1 MATIQNSIILNDRM
15 TQTFTAINNAISAT
29 VNSLSSLD
37 GKSMN
42 INTANLTT
50 ARQQLA
56 LADNELQ
63 KMKGDSKGVND
74 NLSKTPGIVDT
85 IKKKMMQV
93 GAAIAGVMGVKQL
106 LEASD
111 QNAQI
116 TARLNLVT
124 DAPEQLKKQ
133 IYQSANDAK
142 VAYTDSMNQV
152 AKLGL
157 LAKDAFNNT
166 DEIVQFTNLMQKA
179 FKVSGAD
186 AMEATSAMY
195 QLTQAMA
202 AGKLQGDE
210 FRSVMENAPMVAQAI
225 AKYMN
230 VSVGELKELGAKGKI
245 TADIIKNALFSAG
258 DDINAKFKT
267 LPLTWLDI
275 WTQAKNFALR
285 EMEGILKKINQ
296 LANSQ
301 AFQSF
306 ITNLKIGF
314 IGLKAVV
321 NGVVDGI
328 AMAGKFIADNWLAIS
343 PIIYGVTA
351 ALMTYVIWQG
361 ISTAL
366 EWLNVAAKT
375 ALNIATT
382 ILTVAKVALTFALYG
397 YTAAQTLANEAAWAF
412 PGTWLAAIIIG
423 LIVVILWALV
433 ATVQWATGT
442 QSALETIGGMWY
454 WLCAVVVDVFIIIW
468 DIIVVFVSVV
478 IIAFIALGALVIN
491 VFIGIWNAG
500 VWLVNILLQ
509 AWYWLVNNTA
519 MAWAWL
525 GIAVSNVLASIYN
538 FFVDIANGIIKGLN
552 KLGKGAVDTA
562 NGFQDGFFKA
572 IDAVAKFAEKFINDF
587 LKGLAEVGKVID
599 SVAGTHFSNAGSVSI
614 SVGKG
619 SRATWKDI
627 APIEKKALR
636 NPNSV
641 KVAQKQAP
649 QFGYAGFADPS
660 GLMEGV
666 MNGAGKLAGTKLT
679 NPNANFDKGKND
691 VRKGVKGLT
700 DGLNKAKDNLTDIG
714 KGKPMPDK
722 GKGGDKGK
730 DGKGGGG
737 GKDKGDKGGGG
748 KDKKDPHSKR
758 TADNTGKM
766 ADKMTDMDEDMKYLR
781 DVAEKEY
788 VNKFTTAEIKID
800 MTNYNDISKEAD
812 ADDFIDALGERL
824 AEHVYTAAE
833 GVHND

>member
-1 MATIQNSIILNDRM
+1 MATIQNSIVLNDRM

-42 INTANLTT
+42 INTANLST

-56 LADNELQ
+56 LAENELQ
-63 KMKGDSKGVND
+63 KMKGDSKGLND
-74 NLSKTPGIVDT
+74 NLSKTPGIVDA
-85 IKKKMMQV
+85 IQKKIIQA
-93 GAAIAGVMGVKQL
+93 GTAIAGVMGAKQL
-106 LEASD
+106 LQASD

-116 TARLNLVT
+116 TARLNLIT
-124 DAPEQLKKQ
+124 DAPEQLKEQ
-133 IYQSANDAK
+133 IYQSANDAR

-186 AMEATSAMY
+186 AVEATSAMY

-225 AKYMN
+225 AKHMN
-230 VSVGELKELGAKGKI
+230 VSVGELKKLGAEGQI

-258 DDINAKFKT
+258 DDINAKFRT
-267 LPLTWLDI
+267 LPLTWSDI

-285 EMEGILKKINQ
+285 EMDGILKKINQ

-306 ITNLKIGF
+306 ITNMKIGF

-321 NGVVDGI
+321 NGIVDGI
-328 AMAGKFIADNWLAIS
+328 AMAGKFIADNWQAIS
-343 PIIYGVTA
+343 PVIYGVAA
-351 ALMTYVIWQG
+351 ALLWYGAVQAIAALASVWSTMATIAQCIALLWQ
-361 ISTAL
+361 
-366 EWLNVAAKT
+366 
-375 ALNIATT
+375 IATEYAA
-382 ILTVAKVALTFALYG
+382 IVATEGLA
-397 YTAAQTLANEAAWAF
+397 AAQTTLNSAIWAF
-412 PGTWLAAIIIG
+412 PGTWLAAVIVG
-423 LIVVILWALV
+423 LIILILWAAV
-433 ATVQWATGT
+433 AITQWATGT
-442 QSALETIGGMWY
+442 QSALETVGGMFY
-454 WLCAVVVDVFIIIW
+454 WLAALVSNIFIILW
-468 DIIVVFVSVV
+468 DIIVIFVSVV
-478 IIAFIALGALVIN
+478 ILAFIGLGTLIVN

-500 VWLVNILLQ
+500 VWLVNALLQ
-509 AWYWLVNNTA
+509 GWYWMVNSAA
-519 MAWAWL
+519 MVWAWL
-525 GIAVSNVLASIYN
+525 KVTISNILASIYN
-538 FFVDIANGIIKGLN
+538 FFVDIANGIIKGFN

-627 APIEKKALR
+627 APIEKKAYGDA
-636 NPNSV
+636 NGV

-649 QFGYAGFADPS
+649 KFGYAGYADPS
-660 GLMEGV
+660 GLMEDV
-666 MNGAGKLAGTKLT
+666 MNGAGKLTSTKLT
-679 NPNANFDKGKND
+679 DLGGAFDDGKNATRKGIKGITDGFNKGKDELMNMGKNLPGDKG
-691 VRKGVKGLT
+691 
-700 DGLNKAKDNLTDIG
+700 A
-714 KGKPMPDK
+714 
-722 GKGGDKGK
+722 GGDKGK
-730 DGKGGGG
+730 GGKGGGG
-737 GKDKGDKGGGG
+737 GKDPNN
-748 KDKKDPHSKR
+748 KK

-766 ADKMTDMDEDMKYLR
+766 ADKMDDMNEDMKYLR
-781 DVAEKEY
+781 DIAEREY

-800 MTNYNDISKEAD
+800 MTNYNNISEQAD

-824 AEHVYTAAE
+824 AEHVYTGAE
-833 GVHND
+833 GVHSD

>member
-1 MATIQNSIILNDRM
+1 MATIQNSIVLNDRM

-42 INTANLTT
+42 INTANLST

-56 LADNELQ
+56 LAENELQ
-63 KMKGDSKGVND
+63 KMKGDSKGLND
-74 NLSKTPGIVDT
+74 NLSKTPGIVDA
-85 IKKKMMQV
+85 IQKKMMQA
-93 GAAIAGVMGVKQL
+93 GAAIAGVMGAKQL
-106 LEASD
+106 LQASD

-116 TARLNLVT
+116 TARLNLIT
-124 DAPEQLKKQ
+124 DAPEQLKEQ
-133 IYQSANDAK
+133 IYQSANDAR

-186 AMEATSAMY
+186 AVEATSAMY

-225 AKYMN
+225 AKHMN
-230 VSVGELKELGAKGKI
+230 VSVGELKKLGAEGQI

-258 DDINAKFKT
+258 DDINAKFRT
-267 LPLTWLDI
+267 LPLTWSDI

-285 EMEGILKKINQ
+285 EMDGILKKINQ

-306 ITNLKIGF
+306 ITNMKIGF

-321 NGVVDGI
+321 NGIVDGI
-328 AMAGKFIADNWLAIS
+328 AMAGKFIADNWQAIS
-343 PIIYGVTA
+343 PVVYGVTA

-366 EWLNVAAKT
+366 EWLSVAAKT
-375 ALNIATT
+375 AQSVATT
-382 ILTVAKVALTFALYG
+382 ILTIAKIALTFALHG
-397 YTAAQTLANEAAWAF
+397 YSAAQTEANAAAWAF
-412 PGTWLAAIIIG
+412 PGTWIAAIIVG
-423 LIVVILWALV
+423 LIVLILWAAV
-433 ATVQWATGT
+433 AITQWATGT
-442 QSALETIGGMWY
+442 QSALETVGGMFY
-454 WLCAVVVDVFIIIW
+454 WFAALVSNIFIILW
-468 DIIVVFVSVV
+468 DIIVIFVSVV
-478 IIAFIALGALVIN
+478 ILAFIGLGTLIVN

-500 VWLVNILLQ
+500 VWLVNALLQ
-509 AWYWLVNNTA
+509 GWYWMVNGAA
-519 MAWAWL
+519 MVWAWL
-525 GIAVSNVLASIYN
+525 KVTISNILASIYN

-636 NPNSV
+636 DPNSV

-666 MNGAGKLAGTKLT
+666 MNGAGKLTSTKLT
-679 NPNANFDKGKND
+679 DLGGAFDDGKNATRKGIKGITDGFNKGKDELMNMGKNLPGDKG
-691 VRKGVKGLT
+691 
-700 DGLNKAKDNLTDIG
+700 A
-714 KGKPMPDK
+714 
-722 GKGGDKGK
+722 GGDKGK
-730 DGKGGGG
+730 GGKGGGG
-737 GKDKGDKGGGG
+737 GKDPNN
-748 KDKKDPHSKR
+748 KK

-766 ADKMTDMDEDMKYLR
+766 ADKMDDMNEDMKYLR
-781 DVAEKEY
+781 DIAEREY

-800 MTNYNDISKEAD
+800 MTNYNNISEQAD

-824 AEHVYTAAE
+824 AEHVYTGAE
-833 GVHND
+833 GVHSD

>member
-74 NLSKTPGIVDT
+74 NLSKTPGIADT
-85 IKKKMMQV
+85 IKNKMMQV
-93 GAAIAGVMGVKQL
+93 GAAIAGVMGAKQL

-124 DAPEQLKKQ
+124 DAPEQLKEQ

-267 LPLTWLDI
+267 LPLTWSDI

-328 AMAGKFIADNWLAIS
+328 AMAGKFIADNWLIIS

-375 ALNIATT
+375 ALNVATT
-382 ILTVAKVALTFALYG
+382 ILTVAKIALTFALYG
-397 YTAAQTLANEAAWAF
+397 YTAAQTAANEAAWAF
-412 PGTWLAAIIIG
+412 PGTWLVAIIIG

-433 ATVQWATGT
+433 VTVQWATGT

-509 AWYWLVNNTA
+509 AWYWLVNNAA
-519 MAWAWL
+519 MVWAWL
-525 GIAVSNVLASIYN
+525 RIAVSNVLASIYN

-619 SRATWKDI
+619 SRVTWKDI

-649 QFGYAGFADPS
+649 QFGYAEFADPS
-660 GLMEGV
+660 GLMESV

-679 NPNANFDKGKND
+679 NPNANFDKGKSD

-700 DGLNKAKDNLTDIG
+700 DGLNKAKDSLTNIG
-714 KGKPMPDK
+714 KDKPALNKGKDADK
-722 GKGGDKGK
+722 GKSGK
-730 DGKGGGG
+730 DNGG
-737 GKDKGDKGGGG
+737 GKDKGKDGGG

>member
-74 NLSKTPGIVDT
+74 NLSKTPGIADT

-93 GAAIAGVMGVKQL
+93 GAAIAGVMGAKQL

-225 AKYMN
+225 AKYMD

-267 LPLTWLDI
+267 LPLTWSDI

-328 AMAGKFIADNWLAIS
+328 AMAGKFIADNWLVIS

-375 ALNIATT
+375 ALNVATT
-382 ILTVAKVALTFALYG
+382 ILTVAKIALTFALYG
-397 YTAAQTLANEAAWAF
+397 YTAAQTAANEAAWAF
-412 PGTWLAAIIIG
+412 PGTWLVAIIIG

-433 ATVQWATGT
+433 VTVQWATGT

-509 AWYWLVNNTA
+509 AWYWLVNNAA
-519 MAWAWL
+519 MVWAWL
-525 GIAVSNVLASIYN
+525 RIAVSNVLASIYN

-619 SRATWKDI
+619 SRVTWKDI

-649 QFGYAGFADPS
+649 QFGYAEFADPS
-660 GLMEGV
+660 GLMESV

-679 NPNANFDKGKND
+679 NPNANFDKGKSD

-700 DGLNKAKDNLTDIG
+700 DGLNKAKDSLTNIG
-714 KGKPMPDK
+714 KDKPALNKGKDADK
-722 GKGGDKGK
+722 GKSGK
-730 DGKGGGG
+730 DNGG
-737 GKDKGDKGGGG
+737 GKDKGKDGGG

>member
-1 MATIQNSIILNDRM
+1 MATIQNSIVLNDRM

-42 INTANLTT
+42 INTANLST

-56 LADNELQ
+56 LAENELQ
-63 KMKGDSKGVND
+63 KMKGDSKGLND
-74 NLSKTPGIVDT
+74 NLSKTPGIVDA
-85 IKKKMMQV
+85 IQKKMIQA
-93 GAAIAGVMGVKQL
+93 GTAIAGVMGAKQL
-106 LEASD
+106 LQASD

-116 TARLNLVT
+116 TARLNLIT
-124 DAPEQLKKQ
+124 DAPEQLKEQ
-133 IYQSANDAK
+133 IYQSANDAR

-186 AMEATSAMY
+186 AVEATSAMY

-225 AKYMN
+225 AKHMN
-230 VSVGELKELGAKGKI
+230 VSVGELKKLGAEGQI

-258 DDINAKFKT
+258 DDINAKFRT
-267 LPLTWLDI
+267 LPLTWSDI

-285 EMEGILKKINQ
+285 EMDGILKKINQ

-306 ITNLKIGF
+306 ITNMKIGF

-321 NGVVDGI
+321 NGIVGGI
-328 AMAGKFIADNWLAIS
+328 AMAGKFIADNWQAIS
-343 PIIYGVTA
+343 PVVYGVTA

-366 EWLNVAAKT
+366 EWLSVAAKT
-375 ALNIATT
+375 AQSVATT
-382 ILTVAKVALTFALYG
+382 VLTIAKIALTFALHG
-397 YTAAQTLANEAAWAF
+397 YSAAQAEANAAAWAF
-412 PGTWLAAIIIG
+412 PGTWIAAIIVG
-423 LIVVILWALV
+423 LIVLILWAAV
-433 ATVQWATGT
+433 AITQWATGT
-442 QSALETIGGMWY
+442 QSALETVGGMFY
-454 WLCAVVVDVFIIIW
+454 WFAALVSNIFIILW
-468 DIIVVFVSVV
+468 DIIVIFVSVV
-478 IIAFIALGALVIN
+478 ILAFIGLGTLIVN

-500 VWLVNILLQ
+500 VWLVNALLQ
-509 AWYWLVNNTA
+509 GWYWMVNGAA
-519 MAWAWL
+519 MVWAWL
-525 GIAVSNVLASIYN
+525 KVTISNILASIYN

-636 NPNSV
+636 DPNSV

-666 MNGAGKLAGTKLT
+666 MNGAGKLTSTKLT
-679 NPNANFDKGKND
+679 DLGGAFDDGKNATRKGIKGITDGFNKGKDELMNMGKNLPGDKG
-691 VRKGVKGLT
+691 
-700 DGLNKAKDNLTDIG
+700 A
-714 KGKPMPDK
+714 
-722 GKGGDKGK
+722 GGDKGK
-730 DGKGGGG
+730 GGKGGGG
-737 GKDKGDKGGGG
+737 GKDPNN
-748 KDKKDPHSKR
+748 KK

-766 ADKMTDMDEDMKYLR
+766 ADKMDDMNEDMKYLR
-781 DVAEKEY
+781 DIAEREY

-800 MTNYNDISKEAD
+800 MTNYNNISEQAD

-824 AEHVYTAAE
+824 AEHVYTGAE
-833 GVHND
+833 GVHSD